1 MFYVCL
7 YSIFTLELIEPKYQ
21 EQLVI
26 QLKAGTESAFNT
38 LYQTYSKPV
47 WLRILRLVK
56 DKDIAD
62 ELLQDV
68 FMNVWKSRQQIDP
81 EKSFQGFIYTIA
93 QNLVYNYFRKNAADT
108 NLIQNLLLQSS
119 HHYLNVEKLMEEKEL
134 KKMLDQAID
143 QLSPQRKRAFI
154 LCKVE
159 GRSYEEASQIMGVS
173 IATINSHITQ
183 SMQFLKDYT
192 LKHLKLIIFILF
204 TGLNK

>member
-7 YSIFTLELIEPKYQ
+7 YSISTLELIEPKYQ

-26 QLKAGTESAFNT
+26 QLKAGTESAFNA
-38 LYQTYSKPV
+38 LYQTYSKPI

-68 FMNVWKSRQQIDP
+68 FMNVWKNRLQIDP
-81 EKSFQGFIYTIA
+81 EKSFKGFIYTIA

-108 NLIQNLLLQSS
+108 NLVQNLLLQSS

-134 KKMLDQAID
+134 KKLLDQAID

-173 IATINSHITQ
+173 MATINSHITQ

-192 LKHLKLIIFILF
+192 LKHLKLIILILF